1 MYSKK
6 DSIPRPPERVEQAE
20 TRMGKVKITEKRIK
34 EKIMKMRGE
43 AAPGPDGIRL
53 AFLQQTKEEI
63 AGPLRM
69 IFEKSLEERRIP
81 EDWRTANITPIY
93 KKGKKTEAG
102 NYRPVALTSVC
113 CKLLEHL
120 IRDEIVE
127 HLEKNG
133 LLRDSQHG
141 FRTNRSCTTN
151 LLEFFEKTTDIV
163 DRGGPVDMVFLDL
176 AKAFDKVP
184 HNLLV
189 QKLREKQVSEEIV
202 QWTEDWL
209 QRRVQRVVLNGQ
221 ESEWTPVESGIIEGS
236 VLGPTYFT
244 VYIDDIDEKLE
255 ELSVYKKFADDR
267 KLGQEMRTLQDKEK
281 MQRALDGLVEWSAT
295 WGMEFNVAKCKVMHV
310 GPKNPGHVYKMAG
323 KELEV
328 TEEEKDIGV
337 TVTKDLRPTQ
347 QCRRAA
353 RTARGVLSQIQRA
366 FHFRDKDTFKSL
378 YVQYVR
384 PHVEFAAPA
393 WAPWTVEDKQVLERV
408 QQQAVKMMSGL
419 KGRTYEEK
427 CKEIGLETLEE
438 RRKDMDMIQTYKIIA
453 KVDKV
458 DKKTWFKMAAENG
471 ERVTRATSDK
481 SRIEAKRVK
490 TEARGHFFSQ
500 RVVNSWNRLPAA
512 TRDAKNVKSFK
523 NELKTS
529 RERAD
534 L

>member
-1 MYSKK
+1 MSVH
-6 DSIPRPPERVEQAE
+6 SFPATQLN
-20 TRMGKVKITEKRIK
+20 
-34 EKIMKMRGE
+34 
-43 AAPGPDGIRL
+43 RL
-53 AFLQQTKEEI
+53 PSLT
-63 AGPLRM
+63 PL
-69 IFEKSLEERRIP
+69 E
-81 EDWRTANITPIY
+81 
-93 KKGKKTEAG
+93 
-102 NYRPVALTSVC
+102 
-113 CKLLEHL
+113 
-120 IRDEIVE
+120 
-127 HLEKNG
+127 
-133 LLRDSQHG
+133 
-141 FRTNRSCTTN
+141 
-151 LLEFFEKTTDIV
+151 
-163 DRGGPVDMVFLDL
+163 
-176 AKAFDKVP
+176 
-184 HNLLV
+184 
-189 QKLREKQVSEEIV
+189 
-202 QWTEDWL
+202 
-209 QRRVQRVVLNGQ
+209 
-221 ESEWTPVESGIIEGS
+221 
-236 VLGPTYFT
+236 
-244 VYIDDIDEKLE
+244 
-255 ELSVYKKFADDR
+255 
-267 KLGQEMRTLQDKEK
+267 DKEK

-347 QCRRAA
+347 QCMRAA

-393 WAPWTVEDKQVLERV
+393 WAPWTAEDKQVLERV

-512 TRDAKNVKSFK
+512 TRDAKK
-523 NELKTS
+523 
-529 RERAD
+529 REKF
-534 L
+534 